1 MLDTLWKKN
10 VPLMVGI
17 DIGSHAVKAVLLKES
32 SEGNYTLE
40 DYVIEPVARGAV
52 VEREIQDIDAVSQA
66 IEKVRKKISNKVLNA
81 ATAVSGQTVITKII
95 FMDSV
100 LTEEELA
107 SQIEIEADS
116 LIPYPLDEVSLDF
129 ETLGINEAD
138 PAKVNVLLSAAR
150 TELIEAKVSAI
161 DSVGFET
168 KVVDVESYAIS
179 RTHDLCLSAL
189 PDDASEKIVAI
200 IDVGATMTLFSATKA
215 GKHIYIVVTKCLVAN
230 NILNQLFLI
239 TVKPSKKQKKLKLLA
254 IYRLTIP
261 LKYLHLFK
269 QSLFSKCVARFKC
282 S

>member
-1 MLDTLWKKN
+1 
-10 VPLMVGI
+10 MVGI